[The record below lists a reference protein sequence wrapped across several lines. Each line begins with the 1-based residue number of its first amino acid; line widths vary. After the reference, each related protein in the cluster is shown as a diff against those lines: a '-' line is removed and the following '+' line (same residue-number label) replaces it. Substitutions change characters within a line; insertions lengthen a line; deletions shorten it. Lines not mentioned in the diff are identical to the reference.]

1 MQISNSK
8 MLLLTNLNLEHN
20 FQKVSYTA
28 TEAQRWQV
36 IREEV
41 NYDHFGSMNGLK
53 DYESF

>member
-41 NYDHFGSMNGLK
+41 NYDHFSSMNGLK
-53 DYESF
+53 DYSF